1 MGLEMKQI
9 RGTMP
14 QTGTVK
20 WIGLRS
26 VKRGPINVVHHVH
39 ADDQGLSGDFFK
51 GPPQAP
57 RQVTLILEEHIQAMA
72 KILGRDEIDPE
83 LLRRNIVVSGIN
95 LMALKQCEFQIGGAT
110 FFGTGNCAPC
120 SLMEENLG
128 PGGYNSM
135 RGHGGLTAYVVEP
148 GKICIGDEVK
158 LLTPS
163 KVEEQA

>member
-1 MGLEMKQI
+1 MKQI
-9 RGTMP
+9 RSTMP

-26 VKRGPINVVHHVH
+26 VKRGPINVVDKAH

-51 GPPQAP
+51 GPPKAP
-57 RQVTLILEEHIQAMA
+57 RQVTLILEEHIETMA
-72 KILGRDEIDPE
+72 KILGRDAIDPV

-95 LMALKQCEFQIGGAT
+95 LMALKQCEFQIGEAVL
-110 FFGTGNCAPC
+110 FGTGNCAPC

-135 RGHGGLTAYVVEP
+135 RGHGGLTAYVVKP
-148 GKICIGDEVK
+148 GQIAIGDQIK
-158 LLTPS
+158 LLTAS
-163 KVEEQA
+163 ETAEEA